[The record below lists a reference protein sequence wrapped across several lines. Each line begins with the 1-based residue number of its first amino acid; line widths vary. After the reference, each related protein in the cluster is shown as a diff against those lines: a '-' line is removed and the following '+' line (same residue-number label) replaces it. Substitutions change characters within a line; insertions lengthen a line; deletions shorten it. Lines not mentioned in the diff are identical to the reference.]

1 MRSQTNNVSVVA
13 FEPIVTS
20 YLDRFYTQ
28 IVTAERFLQMYEHE
42 RDNIVS
48 ARPVLTPL
56 GSKMFGHILVRTK
69 RPRYPRL
76 PPRSSK
82 WMILKSLFG

>member
-1 MRSQTNNVSVVA
+1 MD
-13 FEPIVTS
+13 FELIETG

-28 IVTAERFLQMYEHE
+28 LVTAERFLQMYEDE
-42 RDNIVS
+42 RDNIES
-48 ARPVLTPL
+48 ACPVLAPL
-56 GSKMFGHILVRTK
+56 GSKMFGKILVRTK

-82 WMILKSLFG
+82 WTILKSLFG

>member
-1 MRSQTNNVSVVA
+1 MFAVVA
-13 FEPIVTS
+13 FEPIETR

-28 IVTAERFLQMYEHE
+28 LVTAKRFVQMYQHE

-48 ARPVLTPL
+48 ARPVLAPL
-56 GSKMFGHILVRTK
+56 GSKLFGHILVKTK

-76 PPRSSK
+76 PPRSTK
-82 WMILKSLFG
+82 